1 MPYSTGPFTAGPPH
15 PRDQDR
21 QKGTD
26 LEPDRGAAAAVYPSI
41 SSDDT
46 SLRAGEIDIDDQPV
60 GEFVFP
66 ESEKYAERLANFPSI
81 EDPARQPPTPA
92 ALIRSS
98 APTTAASWP
107 CRSHRISL
115 QIVSDWF
122 CGRIDRLPT
131 LRAWCRNRARV
142 PTYSSFQAP
151 IDGEADHPHPVL
163 TPPCSRASGIGAG
176 EGRLRMTCSY
186 HASSRLPRR
195 GCFPP
200 WIFCSG
206 NSATCLRADRAW
218 FSPMQLSISSD
229 PAGCRP
235 YPLLLDLDPR

>member
-81 EDPARQPPTPA
+81 EDPARQPPTPPLSFGRRRRPRPHHGPVDPTGSAYRLSPTGSADVSIVFRRSGPGA
-92 ALIRSS
+92 ATAHAYPL
-98 APTTAASWP
+98 TAAFRR
-107 CRSHRISL
+107 RSM
-115 QIVSDWF
+115 
-122 CGRIDRLPT
+122 GK
-131 LRAWCRNRARV
+131 
-142 PTYSSFQAP
+142 
-151 IDGEADHPHPVL
+151 L
-163 TPPCSRASGIGAG
+163 TIHI
-176 EGRLRMTCSY
+176 L
-186 HASSRLPRR
+186 
-195 GCFPP
+195 F
-200 WIFCSG
+200 
-206 NSATCLRADRAW
+206 
-218 FSPMQLSISSD
+218 
-229 PAGCRP
+229 
-235 YPLLLDLDPR
+235 